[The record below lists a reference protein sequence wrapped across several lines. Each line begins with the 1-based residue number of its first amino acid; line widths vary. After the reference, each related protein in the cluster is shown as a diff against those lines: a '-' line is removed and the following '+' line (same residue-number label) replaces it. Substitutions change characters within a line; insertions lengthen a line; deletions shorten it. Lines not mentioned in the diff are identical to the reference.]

1 MAQGRGVCEESAVL
15 VIKDE
20 DGQVGVGLGE
30 LGVELGVEGAV
41 DGGPERGTTREDRVD
56 VLGR

>member
-1 MAQGRGVCEESAVL
+1 M
-15 VIKDE
+15 IKDE